1 MKPNV
6 RRLLATIRERAQT
19 LSESTSNLRNRLPA
33 DCQVPAHIA
42 IIMDGNG
49 RWAQQHGL
57 SRLEGHFEGCK
68 ASRRAIQACS
78 ELGVAALSL
87 YAFSAENWARPGDEV
102 SGLMTLI
109 ESAMRDDL
117 DDLIGADVRF
127 IASGRREELP
137 EPLQHVLAE
146 AEERTAKDTG
156 MVLNLLVNYGGRAE
170 LVDAARGL
178 ASRVQAGEIGPDD
191 IDEAAVAAHLYAPQ
205 LPDPDLLVRPGGEMR
220 VSNFLLWEIAY
231 AEIVV
236 MPVLWPDFTADHLIE
251 AIVEY
256 NARQRRFGR
265 VAAGD

>member
-1 MKPNV
+1 
-6 RRLLATIRERAQT
+6 
-19 LSESTSNLRNRLPA
+19 
-33 DCQVPAHIA
+33 
-42 IIMDGNG
+42 
-49 RWAQQHGL
+49 
-57 SRLEGHFEGCK
+57 
-68 ASRRAIQACS
+68 
-78 ELGVAALSL
+78 
-87 YAFSAENWARPGDEV
+87 
-102 SGLMTLI
+102 MTLI
-109 ESAMRDDL
+109 ESAMRDEL

-127 IASGRREELP
+127 IVSGRREELP
-137 EPLQHVLAE
+137 ESLQRMLAE

-156 MVLNLLVNYGGRAE
+156 MVLNLLINYSGRAE

-220 VSNFLLWEIAY
+220 LSNFLLWEIAY

-251 AIVEY
+251 AIKEY

-265 VAAGD
+265 VAAAD